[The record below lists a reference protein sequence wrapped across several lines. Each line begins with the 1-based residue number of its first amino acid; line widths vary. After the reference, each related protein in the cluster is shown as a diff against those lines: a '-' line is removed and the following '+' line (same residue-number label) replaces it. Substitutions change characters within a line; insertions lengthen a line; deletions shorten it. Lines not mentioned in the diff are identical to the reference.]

1 MHHMNITLIQL
12 AKPTFCSHRSLLD
25 IVRSLSTNLYY
36 FHLPDHRE
44 IFIISTYISS
54 DFSPYLLV
62 LLHRGIRLPRCG
74 YFLIVNF
81 TAVLYLTFVWCFPSF
96 ASVVA
101 RTVLRGQFAFAL
113 TAQYHEKESM
123 YSALSARKF
132 ARRISNVPSDY
143 ETKFVLILILEGD
156 SGNLIVYRLRT
167 QQVTGTGNTGL
178 CSTLQR

>member
-1 MHHMNITLIQL
+1 
-12 AKPTFCSHRSLLD
+12 
-25 IVRSLSTNLYY
+25 
-36 FHLPDHRE
+36 
-44 IFIISTYISS
+44 
-54 DFSPYLLV
+54 
-62 LLHRGIRLPRCG
+62 
-74 YFLIVNF
+74 
-81 TAVLYLTFVWCFPSF
+81 
-96 ASVVA
+96 
-101 RTVLRGQFAFAL
+101 
-113 TAQYHEKESM
+113 M